1 MQTLLRVS
9 VHTPCAVA
17 CINICA
23 HVKDRWIMDKLKTLH
38 MHSRLGSAILSQLG
52 IPGKGNPNF
61 PWEKFHW
68 DNTVVKSN
76 NKCESVCS
84 LPQWLLAEKT
94 KSFADPSVCL
104 RKAYVYL
111 LVSYSEQTN
120 DCMQCKINF
129 LLGPQ
134 NLLWQLP
141 RDGNWHGSGM
151 SRATTASPNPSFR
164 APWRVGRDLQRK
176 C

>member
-1 MQTLLRVS
+1 
-9 VHTPCAVA
+9 
-17 CINICA
+17 
-23 HVKDRWIMDKLKTLH
+23 MDYGNSKTLR
-38 MHSRLGSAILSQLG
+38 MHRRLGSAILSQLG

-120 DCMQCKINF
+120 DCMQYKINF

-134 NLLWQLP
+134 NLL
-141 RDGNWHGSGM
+141 
-151 SRATTASPNPSFR
+151 
-164 APWRVGRDLQRK
+164 
-176 C
+176 